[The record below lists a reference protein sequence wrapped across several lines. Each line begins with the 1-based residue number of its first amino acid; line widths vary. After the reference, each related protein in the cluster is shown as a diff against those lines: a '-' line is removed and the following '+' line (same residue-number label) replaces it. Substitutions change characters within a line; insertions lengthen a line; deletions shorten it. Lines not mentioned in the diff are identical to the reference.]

1 MYGLHFGYDKEDTE
15 YKVTCC
21 SRPNHTKEENY
32 PILSCVGIEVFSRY
46 SNHNHTQ
53 QQQKPKLNAK
63 DIQRAL
69 IQNTCHSVLSVNELK
84 VITNMDGDS
93 TMDLVCRVAQVVL
106 LLDKDNHSQ
115 DNDASK
121 VAMEEPY
128 RGRMDMLQTDFY
140 ISSST
145 LDILGSRIIP
155 DTGLP
160 EDVIHV
166 TTSDDME
173 WFPVRR
179 IVLAPCIKLTKYVQA
194 GRGKYSN
201 QEITLKKE
209 DRSPDAPDDDQRP
222 HCQVSMDCCTFDR
235 VLLFLLSL
243 LYPKEYKFQLENEEL
258 HTMLQAA
265 STLGLQPLNDL
276 CQEKISSFE
285 TRVRKDRYIRFEEV
299 QRRNLNKDE
308 LLLILDGMVLDITQ
322 WIEEHPGGPSIIP
335 AQALNMDCTCFFE
348 MYHVS
353 RQSFLYLKS
362 FYIGELSPNDF
373 NQLER
378 SNSASEGFLQ
388 SLRSYTNEWRISIH
402 EQDTIHKSL

>member
-1 MYGLHFGYDKEDTE
+1 M
-15 YKVTCC
+15 
-21 SRPNHTKEENY
+21 
-32 PILSCVGIEVFSRY
+32 GIEVFSRY
-46 SNHNHTQ
+46 SNNNSTQ
-53 QQQKPKLNAK
+53 QQTKVNAK
-63 DIQRAL
+63 DIQKAL
-69 IQNTCHSVLSVNELK
+69 IQSTCHSVLSVNELK
-84 VITNMDGDS
+84 VITIVDFDS
-93 TMDLVCRVAQVVL
+93 TMELVCRVAQVVL
-106 LLDKDNHSQ
+106 LLQNDNHSQ
-115 DNDASK
+115 DDASK

-145 LDILGSRIIP
+145 LEIMGNRMIP
-155 DTGLP
+155 ETGLP

-166 TTSDDME
+166 TTSVDME

-201 QEITLKKE
+201 KEITLKKE

-222 HCQVSMDCCTFDR
+222 HCRVNMDCCTFDR

-258 HTMLQAA
+258 HTMVHAA
-265 STLGLQPLNDL
+265 SSLGLQPLTDL

-362 FYIGELSPNDF
+362 FYIGELCPNDF

-378 SNSASEGFLQ
+378 SNSASDGFLQ
-388 SLRSYTNEWRISIH
+388 SLRSYTNEWRVTIH